1 MDVYNYKAKSPS
13 GEIISGTIN
22 AENRSDV
29 ATYIKE
35 KGLFVTQIKKAVEK
49 KSFFEYEIFE
59 EDINLYDLSV
69 FCRQF
74 STLISAGVPIIST
87 LTILIEQTEKPKFKR
102 IIKNLEVEVLR
113 GVSLSESLKDYPKV
127 FPELMVNIVKAGEIG
142 GILETVMQRLAIQY
156 EKEYRMTAK
165 FKAAMTYPM
174 MVIIVAIISVAIILT
189 FVMPTFQE
197 LFTSLN
203 TKLPWPTLIVI
214 SASEFMVDYWFLI
227 IGFIVFLVILY
238 KQLIKKRKF
247 KLWVD
252 GLILKLPVL
261 GVLYNKIIISRFA
274 TTFAGLSRSGVPILE
289 SLEIVSKATGSLTA
303 EEVLIKARA
312 NVKTGNSLS
321 VPMKKSKLFP
331 PIVVNLVS
339 IGEETG
345 TLDVMLDRISDFYD
359 SEVEDMLQRLQ
370 SLLDPIL
377 MVFLGSIIGFIA
389 VAMLLPMFDI
399 ITKVGGM

>member
-1 MDVYNYKAKSPS
+1 MEVYNYKAKSPS

-22 AENRSDV
+22 AETKADV
-29 ATYIKE
+29 AIHIKDQ
-35 KGLFVTQIKKAVEK
+35 GFFVTQIKKEVVK
-49 KSFFEYEIFE
+49 KSLLNHEIFE
-59 EDINLYDLSV
+59 ENINLYDLSV

-74 STLISAGVPIIST
+74 STLISAGVPIVNT

-102 IIKNLEVEVLR
+102 IIKNLENEVLR
-113 GVSLSESLKDYPKV
+113 GTSLSETLKTYPKV
-127 FPELMVNIVKAGEIG
+127 FPELMVNMVNAGEIG
-142 GILETVMQRLAIQY
+142 GILETVMERLAIQY

-165 FKAAMTYPM
+165 FKSAMTYPA
-174 MVIIVAIISVAIILT
+174 MVIIVATIAVGIILT

-197 LFTSLN
+197 LFASLN
-203 TKLPWPTLIVI
+203 SELPWPTLVVI
-214 SASEFMVDYWFLI
+214 AASDFI
-227 IGFIVFLVILY
+227 IEHWLLAISFIVFLIIIY
-238 KQLIKKRKF
+238 KQLNKKRGF
-247 KLWVD
+247 RLWTD
-252 GLILKLPVL
+252 GLFLKLPVL
-261 GVLYNKIIISRFA
+261 GLLYNKIIISRFA
-274 TTFAGLSRSGVPILE
+274 ATFAGLSRSGVPILE

-303 EEVLIKARA
+303 EEVLIKARS
-312 NVKTGNSLS
+312 NVQTGNSLS
-321 VPMKKSKLFP
+321 EPMRQSKLFP

-345 TLDVMLDRISDFYD
+345 TLDVMLDRVSEFYD

-399 ITKVGGM
+399 IAKIGG